1 MFSMFYCEYNMS
13 LGGFYKAFN
22 LFWNCC
28 CNPSEERHMR
38 SENLPKICPSCLMI
52 LLSLTVKYLYINTV
66 NMISASSVDA
76 CKAGSAVDA
85 ELASAIMARQFHPPV
100 TGPEVWEGYVFSGL
114 EILIKESTDL
124 YGAVLWPSVS
134 PKIVLEF
141 RCDVCS

>member
-1 MFSMFYCEYNMS
+1 MFYCEYNMS
-13 LGGFYKAFN
+13 LWDFYKAFQV
-22 LFWNCC
+22 FWNWGCSH
-28 CNPSEERHMR
+28 SEERHMR
-38 SENLPKICPSCLMI
+38 SENLPASPKICPSCLMI
-52 LLSLTVKYLYINTV
+52 LLFLTVKYLYINTV
-66 NMISASSVDA
+66 DIISASSVDA
-76 CKAGSAVDA
+76 CKAGPAVDA

-100 TGPEVWEGYVFSGL
+100 IGPEVWEGYVFSGL